1 MTEDQTLFFQFYVLL
16 SSPIVWMI
24 IFLCVVTA
32 LIPDIILKVYDKI
45 RERQLLNF
53 FYKKNIIKND
63 LKTEKIIKLKDKIK
77 KNHVFTTKYKI
88 TQF

>member
-1 MTEDQTLFFQFYVLL
+1 
-16 SSPIVWMI
+16 MI